1 MRLKLQH
8 YLSGMQK
15 IWDIENWD
23 RKSAYEFFKTFEDSY
38 VGVQVNLD
46 CTAFVQQCNMNSYS
60 THHALLYAVIKA
72 ANDYEPMRLR
82 RTEEGVIL
90 HNSIDIGCSVMQR
103 GTKAFVFAYYPWIG
117 DELVSDF
124 IFRTQQITVQAAE
137 GIPFEDRPERTNL
150 IYGTTLPWLS
160 FTGFKH
166 PRKGGNH
173 SVPKIVLGKITS
185 QSGRYVLPFQLE
197 VDHALMDGIHMSEY
211 LEILQENLNRL

>member
-1 MRLKLQH
+1 
-8 YLSGMQK
+8 
-15 IWDIENWD
+15 
-23 RKSAYEFFKTFEDSY
+23 
-38 VGVQVNLD
+38 
-46 CTAFVQQCNMNSYS
+46 MNSYS

>member
-1 MRLKLQH
+1 
-8 YLSGMQK
+8 MQK

-23 RKSAYEFFKTFEDSY
+23 QKSAYEFFKTFEDPY

-82 RTEEGVIL
+82 RTEEGVVL

-185 QSGRYVLPFQLE
+185 QSGRYVLPFHLE

>member
-1 MRLKLQH
+1 MWLKLQH

-23 RKSAYEFFKTFEDSY
+23 RKSAYEFFKTFEDPY

-137 GIPFEDRPERTNL
+137 GIPFVDRPERTNL